1 MKEPAQYERTSL
13 EGMTIPELV
22 GVILRQQEWAQQM
35 YEEVEKLRER
45 PTFADV

>member
-22 GVILRQQEWAQQM
+22 GVILRQQEWAQQIDLLGN
-35 YEEVEKLRER
+35 KSK
-45 PTFADV
+45 A